1 MIDTQRKAQY
11 FALNQWLSDYPDDMT
26 YEEVIKIL
34 RKDQWG
40 KLDAEWV
47 EVISPWYLIE
57 GHAGE
62 QIADFIEDTYL
73 RALKLLEDK

>member
-1 MIDTQRKAQY
+1 MEKKAQY

-26 YEEVIKIL
+26 YEQVIKIL

-40 KLDAEWV
+40 KLDSKWC
-47 EVISPWYLIE
+47 EVITPWYLIE

-62 QIADFIEDTYL
+62 QIADFIEETYSDVL
-73 RALKLLEDK
+73 RLLEDK